1 MVMKNVNVALVR
13 LLQFVI
19 FVVFTFVVLVY
30 FSALLILPLDFA
42 ILFIKLLGVFGLNG
56 MISAAIAVPLVG
68 FLGWLVYKTPGLGT
82 LLVNIGMD
90 LVTAGKERV
99 KDFDK
104 IVETVKSA

>member
-1 MVMKNVNVALVR
+1 MKNVNVALVR

-19 FVVFTFVVLVY
+19 FVVSTFVVLVY

-42 ILFIKLLGVFGLNG
+42 ILFIKLLGILGLNG
-56 MISAAIAVPLVG
+56 IISAAIGVPLAG

-82 LLVNIGMD
+82 LLINIGMD

>member
-1 MVMKNVNVALVR
+1 MKNLNVALVR

-19 FVVFTFVVLVY
+19 FVIFTFVVLVY

-42 ILFIKLLGVFGLNG
+42 VLFMKLLGVLGINE
-56 MISAAIAVPLVG
+56 MISAAIGIALAG
-68 FLGWLVYKTPGLGT
+68 LLGWIVYKTPGLGA
-82 LLVNIGMD
+82 LLIRIGMD
-90 LVTAGKERV
+90 MVIAGKERV